1 MRKAQLFGKTRIAS
15 STGACAVSITRDE
28 GFNNVVRSSEGE
40 ISASI
45 RMGLCNV
52 RMYCVEICSMI
63 GGLVLLLAL
72 LAWCLARFEL
82 CASY

>member
-1 MRKAQLFGKTRIAS
+1 MRTAQLFGKMRETS
-15 STGACAVSITRDE
+15 STGAYAVSITREE

-45 RMGLCNV
+45 RMGLCSV
-52 RMYCVEICSMI
+52 LVYCVEICSMI

-72 LAWCLARFEL
+72 LAWFAARFEL
-82 CASY
+82 RASY